1 LIEFEAVGG
10 RDSSSSSSI
19 KASPLVKPM
28 RARFGDMRVKG
39 EAREAGDGAGEGE
52 ARSEFFESSYP
63 ISAKFLL
70 GKRSK
75 KIVEISV
82 ASYVSVNLPCTQV
95 PRCPHSL

>member
-1 LIEFEAVGG
+1 MEAAACPEVEGGLWSLSPTLIEFEAVGG

-70 GKRSK
+70 GKEAK
-75 KIVEISV
+75 
-82 ASYVSVNLPCTQV
+82 
-95 PRCPHSL
+95 